1 MCDFVDAKW
10 PPKFQKV
17 ASSIWEVVGKFKK
30 QADEAQID
38 LLTAI
43 QLRNDAQIEKEALL
57 VEKVAWT
64 REKEH
69 LINEKERLER
79 ELAMRTRLARTTSS
93 TVENRME

>member
-10 PPKFQKV
+10 PQKFQKV

-30 QADEAQID
+30 QADEAQSD

-57 VEKVAWT
+57 VEKGAWT

-79 ELAMRTRLARTTSS
+79 DWP
-93 TVENRME
+93 